1 MMNSKAMTLMVVT
14 LTIAA
19 CRSVPQPSD
28 RAPQSM
34 EENADQPKNWVRF
47 HSQRVDGNEVRLR
60 IINSFKGKKLVMFGE
75 LHGTKE
81 MPAYTAAVV
90 AQAAKKFQNVYVGLE
105 FPVEVQKNIDRY
117 MANGDI
123 RALKETKF
131 FTDPNF
137 HSGRGSEAMIA
148 MLNDLRKIPNIHV
161 FCFDLGS
168 SREAR
173 DTAMARRIISVINS
187 LNSPKIAKTLQDDRD
202 NEALVPIRNRR
213 IIDPLII
220 VHTGNIHS
228 RLVPGYGSQPN
239 MPTMG
244 SELIRLT
251 SGKLNEENVM
261 SILYRFEKGTAWN
274 CQADEQRHIDC
285 GTRVVQEPPDT
296 YNSSNDDDRYFL
308 NERELTDGHNYT
320 MFIRDISASPPFP
333 FQ

>member
-1 MMNSKAMTLMVVT
+1 MTLMVVT
-14 LTIAA
+14 FTMTA
-19 CRSVPQPSD
+19 CRSTPPPSD

-34 EENADQPKNWVRF
+34 EENAAQPKTWVRF

-60 IINSFKGKKLVMFGE
+60 MINSFKGKKLVMFGE

-81 MPAYTAAVV
+81 MPAYTAAVI

-131 FTDPNF
+131 FTDPYF

-148 MLNDLRKIPNIHV
+148 MLNDLRKIPNVHI
-161 FCFDLGS
+161 FCFDGQGS
-168 SREAR
+168 KREAR
-173 DTAMARRIISVINS
+173 DTAMARRILSVIDD
-187 LNSPKIAKTLQDDRD
+187 LNSPKMAKALQADRD
-202 NEALVPIRNRR
+202 NEALAPIRNRR

-220 VHTGNIHS
+220 VHTGNVHS
-228 RLVPGYGSQPN
+228 RLTPGYGSKPN
-239 MPTMG
+239 APTMG
-244 SELIRLT
+244 SEMIRL
-251 SGKLNEENVM
+251 SGGALNGENVM

-274 CQADEQRHIDC
+274 CQVDEHRQIDC
-285 GTRVVQEPPDT
+285 GTRVIQEPEDT
-296 YNSSNDDDRYFL
+296 YNNSNDDGRYFL
-308 NERELTDGHNYT
+308 IERELSDGHNYT
-320 MFIRDISASPPFP
+320 MFIRDISASPPFS